1 MNSNCFWCVSYCV
14 LGLLEVTLVFPNYQ
28 FCSNEEANE
37 IEEFFATR
45 PHEAVAMDL
54 KQSLEQVRIKAR
66 WVEFIRQDHS
76 LPDLIEKLAAKGSS

>member
-1 MNSNCFWCVSYCV
+1 MNINSFWCEFLRS
-14 LGLLEVTLVFPNYQ
+14 LLYFPTCQ
-28 FCSNEEANE
+28 FCSNEEADE

-76 LPDLIEKLAAKGSS
+76 LPDLIKKLAAKGSS